1 MNRNIPYFKLR
12 TKISKENSLGKNID
26 MKAEQTIFSNSTPVS
41 KYGFGILHKGLSS
54 SNYRELTKLYG
65 IAKLKRL
72 EARLKELSFFNN

>member
-1 MNRNIPYFKLR
+1 
-12 TKISKENSLGKNID
+12 
-26 MKAEQTIFSNSTPVS
+26 MKAKQTIFSSNAQAS

-72 EARLKELSFFNN
+72 ESRLKELSFFNNESF